1 MAGDTAQAAAA
12 PEGPV
17 RMCVICRQRWPKAS
31 LARYV
36 IVETEGLGEGA
47 PKNALSADVRA
58 VMPGRGFYLC
68 RDEACGAKFHKFSGW
83 RKHFHGGSAR

>member
-1 MAGDTAQAAAA
+1 MPDACVQAAA

-17 RMCVICRQRWPKAS
+17 RMCVICRQRGPKAQ
-31 LARYV
+31 LTRHV
-36 IVETEGLGEGA
+36 IVETGGPGESA
-47 PKNALSADVRA
+47 RKSALAADVRM

-68 RDEACGAKFHKFSGW
+68 RDEACMAKFHKFSGW